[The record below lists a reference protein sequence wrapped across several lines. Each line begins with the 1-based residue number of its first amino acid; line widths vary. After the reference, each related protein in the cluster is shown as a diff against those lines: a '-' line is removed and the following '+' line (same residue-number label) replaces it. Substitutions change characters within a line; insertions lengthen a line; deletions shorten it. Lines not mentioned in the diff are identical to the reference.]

1 MEEIRQHHN
10 LIKRHLIQSATQSGN
25 SALDVG
31 CGFGGDLQKWM
42 HCKVHSLDMCD
53 PSAEALEEAKARASK
68 MKRGLSPN
76 FYHGDI
82 LSCPT
87 NKKYDVICYNFSLHY
102 IFASHHLFKSSI
114 RAIKDRLRTGGR
126 LIGVIPD
133 SESVLMDTPFSD
145 ELGNVMTRKGDT
157 GLGNFGE
164 KLFVMLTD
172 TPFYNNELKA
182 EPIAYRDILITELW
196 ENGIELESWT
206 RLSGTKLSK
215 MYSQFI
221 FVRR

>member
-10 LIKRHLIQSATQSGN
+10 LIKRHLIQSATQQGN

-31 CGFGGDLQKWM
+31 CGFGGDLQKWF

-53 PSAEALEEAKARASK
+53 PSSEALEEAKSRSTK
-68 MKRGLSPN
+68 LKGLLPN

-102 IFASHHLFKSSI
+102 IFANQKLFKSSI
-114 RAIKDRLRTGGR
+114 RAIKDRLKPGGR

-133 SESVLMDTPFSD
+133 SESVLMDTPFHD
-145 ELGNVMTRKGDT
+145 DLGNVMTRKDNT

-164 KLFVMLTD
+164 KLFVMLVD
-172 TPFYNNELKA
+172 TPFYNDELKS
-182 EPIAYRDILITELW
+182 EPIAYKDLLITELW
-196 ENGIELESWT
+196 ENDIELESWA
-206 RLSGTKLSK
+206 RLPGTKLSK